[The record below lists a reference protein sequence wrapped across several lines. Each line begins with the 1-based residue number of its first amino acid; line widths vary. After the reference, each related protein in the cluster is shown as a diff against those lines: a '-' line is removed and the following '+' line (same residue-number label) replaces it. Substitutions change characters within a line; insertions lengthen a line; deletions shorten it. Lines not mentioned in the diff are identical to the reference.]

1 MKLRLTV
8 FALCLLALSIG
19 AFAQPAPNKAPS
31 KATGKATAQPTTKPA
46 PPVASR
52 IFLDPVTG
60 EAREPT
66 PEEVRALQGEAKSSS
81 SQAAKRRASA
91 AAPAAREMVNA
102 DGAVGVDAT
111 DEQASFSVAHVHADG
126 SVSHSCVDGAHSA
139 KLAVKKG
146 QPQRPATAPS
156 KQ

>member
-1 MKLRLTV
+1 MKMRITLIG
-8 FALCLLALSIG
+8 LCLLALSIG
-19 AFAQPAPNKAPS
+19 AFAQAPAS
-31 KATGKATAQPTTKPA
+31 KGPAKPA
-46 PPVASR
+46 IKAQSPQASR

-66 PEEVRALQGEAKSSS
+66 PEEIRALQAEAKTASA
-81 SQAAKRRASA
+81 QAAKRRASS
-91 AAPAAREMVNA
+91 AAPAPREMVNA

-126 SVSHSCVDGAHSA
+126 TVSHSCVDGAHSA
-139 KLAVKKG
+139 KLAVKQG
-146 QPQRPATAPS
+146 PARRAAAAGAAS